1 MGFPKLKGLGVE
13 MIQKKKSKINR
24 YSVTTILFI
33 LLVYFYFIGMLI
45 HSKAIESTVRTSM
58 EKVTENDSKD
68 PFDVIE
74 TFFSCCDAAFADNV
88 YDKFT
93 MIDINGLFQRILQR
107 KIVNDV
113 DSRHTVYQ
121 LDNGQLTYYYPGF
134 GVNIA
139 HKNIRVLSE
148 YLDSVGTQLLY
159 VQAPLKINKYDN
171 QLPYGLTDYPNQN
184 TDNFLKGLDKLEIDY
199 VDFREVIQGTF
210 SDYEALFYDTD
221 HHWKTETGFWAYTY
235 LMDYMKHNYG
245 FSYDERN
252 VNSDNFTSVTIKD
265 SFIGSLANRV
275 GTWYAG
281 VDDFTFIYPNF
292 DTSFTYDKYYPYGI
306 VKDYTRV
313 GSFTD
318 TLFFKERMENGD
330 KALAYRDNC
339 YFNGNPALVN
349 ITNNNIPDGKLL
361 VVQDSFGKSITP
373 FLALNFHQIDVLDL
387 RDYKGMTLLDYVKEN
402 HYDYVMI
409 IYSPSCFSKGLY
421 YQQFKFYDY
430 K

>member
-1 MGFPKLKGLGVE
+1 MRKLKLKV
-13 MIQKKKSKINR
+13 NR
-24 YSVTTILFI
+24 YCVTTILFI
-33 LLVYFYFIGMLI
+33 LLIYLYFIGMI
-45 HSKAIESTVRTSM
+45 IQWNTIESTVRTSM
-58 EKVTENDSKD
+58 EKITDNDSAEV
-68 PFDVIE
+68 FDVIE
-74 TFFSCCDAAFADNV
+74 AFFSQCDTAFTNNV

-93 MIDINGLFQRILQR
+93 MININGFFQRTLQR

-113 DSRHTVYQ
+113 NSSHTVYQ
-121 LDNGQLTYYYPGF
+121 LDNGQLTYYYPQY
-134 GVNIA
+134 GVNTA
-139 HKNIRVLSE
+139 HRNIRVLSE
-148 YLDSVGTQLLY
+148 YLNSVGTQLLY

-171 QLPYGLTDYPNQN
+171 QLPYGLMDYPNQN
-184 TDNFLKGLDKLEIDY
+184 ADSFLKGLDKLKIDY
-199 VDFREVIQGTF
+199 VDFREVFQSRF
-210 SDYEALFYDTD
+210 SNYEALFYDTD

-235 LMDYMKHNYG
+235 LMDYMKYNYG
-245 FSYDERN
+245 FAYDERN
-252 VNSDNFTSVTIKD
+252 VNSDNFTRHTLQD

-292 DTSFTYDKYYPYGI
+292 DTSFTYDKYYPYGL
-306 VKDYTRV
+306 VKHYTRV
-313 GSFTD
+313 GSFSD
-318 TLFFKERMENGD
+318 TLLFKERIGNVD

-339 YFNGNPALVN
+339 YFDGNPALVN
-349 ITNNNIPDGKLL
+349 ITNDNVLDGKLL
-361 VVQDSFGKSITP
+361 VVQDSFGKSVTP

-402 HYDYVMI
+402 QYDYVMI